1 MTTFLINVNI
11 FHHNMPDSQ
20 HINTRPNSDNPDNYA
35 AQVLGQLK
43 QDILNGYFE
52 PGEKLVM
59 ARLKQHYQVGA
70 SPLREALSRLLVEQ
84 LVEVENQ
91 RGFRTCPV
99 SRAEMLDIY
108 ETRAHI
114 ESLCVGLAMDKGDD
128 DWEAEIVAAAHR
140 LKKAGNLANK
150 NHEEIQNWEL
160 RHQAFHTAIV
170 SGCASP
176 SLLQVRRSLYERASR
191 YRNLWLNSDMAEPT
205 AFFANNRE
213 HEALV
218 EAVLGNSKTAAKELI
233 HQHILGPSQTL
244 LPVLKG

>member
-1 MTTFLINVNI
+1 MTTFKGNVNI
-11 FHHNMPDSQ
+11 FKRNMPVDQTASSCPSSDS
-20 HINTRPNSDNPDNYA
+20 PDNYA
-35 AQVLGQLK
+35 TQVLGQLK
-43 QDILNGYFE
+43 QDILSGYFQ

-59 ARLKQHYQVGA
+59 ARLKQHYQVGV

-114 ESLCVGLAMDKGDD
+114 EGLCLGLAMDKGGD
-128 DWEAEIVAAAHR
+128 DWEAEILAAAHR
-140 LKKAGNLANK
+140 LKKAGNLEHK
-150 NHEEIQNWEL
+150 SHEEIQSWEL
-160 RHQAFHTAIV
+160 RHQAFHAAIV
-170 SGCASP
+170 EGCASP

-213 HEALV
+213 HEELV
-218 EAVLGNSKTAAKELI
+218 EAVLGGEKAKAQELI
-233 HQHILGPSQTL
+233 HHHILGPSQTL
-244 LPVLKG
+244 LPVLAD

>member
-1 MTTFLINVNI
+1 MTNNKPS
-11 FHHNMPDSQ
+11 NDS
-20 HINTRPNSDNPDNYA
+20 PDNYA

-43 QDILNGYFE
+43 QDILSGFFQ

-59 ARLKQHYQVGA
+59 ARLKQHYQVGV

-99 SRAEMLDIY
+99 TLEEMLDIY

-114 ESLCVGLAMDKGDD
+114 EKLCVGLAMDKGDD
-128 DWEAEIVAAAHR
+128 DWEAGIVAAAHR
-140 LKKAGNLANK
+140 LKKAGSLEHKSHA
-150 NHEEIQNWEL
+150 EIQAWEL
-160 RHQAFHTAIV
+160 RHHEFHTAIV

-205 AFFANNRE
+205 LFFANNQE

-218 EAVLGNSKTAAKELI
+218 EAVLGGEKAEAEKLI

-244 LPVLKG
+244 LPVLED

>member
-1 MTTFLINVNI
+1 MLNN
-11 FHHNMPDSQ
+11 
-20 HINTRPNSDNPDNYA
+20 RPSTNNPDNYA
-35 AQVLGQLK
+35 AQVLEQLK
-43 QDILNGYFE
+43 QDILSGYFQ

-59 ARLKQHYQVGA
+59 ARLKQHYQVGV

-99 SRAEMLDIY
+99 TLEEMQDIY

-114 ESLCVGLAMDKGDD
+114 EALCVGLAMDKGDD
-128 DWEAEIVAAAHR
+128 DWEAGIVAAAHR
-140 LKKAGNLANK
+140 MKKAGSLEHK
-150 NHEEIQNWEL
+150 SHSEIQDWEL
-160 RHQAFHTAIV
+160 RHHEFHTAIV

-191 YRNLWLNSDMAEPT
+191 YRNLRLNSDMAEP
-205 AFFANNRE
+205 ALFFANNRE

-218 EAVLGNSKTAAKELI
+218 ETVLGGERANAEELI

-244 LPVLKG
+244 LPVLKS